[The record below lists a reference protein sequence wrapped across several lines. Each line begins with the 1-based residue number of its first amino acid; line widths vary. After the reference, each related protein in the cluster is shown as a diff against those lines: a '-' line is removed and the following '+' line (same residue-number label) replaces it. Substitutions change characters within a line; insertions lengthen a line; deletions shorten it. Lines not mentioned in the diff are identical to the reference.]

1 MQFARLEDVT
11 IHYRLSGLLADKPV
25 IVMVNSLGTDLRIWD
40 DVVQALESD
49 YAVLVYDKRG
59 HGLSDL
65 GTPPYRIEDHADDLI
80 ALLAFLGIGKAV
92 FCGLSVGG
100 QVVQAVYARMPEL
113 VAGIV
118 FSNTAPKIGDAAF
131 WDRRIAAVEAGGLE
145 AIAEGV
151 LERWFSAGFR
161 QRESG
166 DFPGYRNMLL
176 RQPVDGYTGTC
187 AAIRDFD
194 MKAQA
199 GEIAVPAACIVGSAD
214 GATPPDLVSAFA
226 DHIAGAKFHLIEG
239 VGHIPCV
246 EAPERVSAIIRDIAE
261 AAFSEQGAQEA

>member
-1 MQFARLEDVT
+1 MQFARVNDVM
-11 IHYRLSGLLADKPV
+11 IHYRLSGFLADKPL

-65 GTPPYRIEDHADDLI
+65 GTPPFAMDDHAADLI
-80 ALLAFLGIGKAV
+80 GLLDFLGIGKAV

-100 QVVQAVYARMPEL
+100 QVVQAVYAREPER

-118 FSNTAPKIGDAAF
+118 FSNTAPRIGDAAF
-131 WDRRIAAVEAGGLE
+131 WSQRIAAIEAGGL
-145 AIAEGV
+145 AAVADGV
-151 LERWFSAGFR
+151 LARWFSADFR
-161 QRESG
+161 QSETS

-176 RQPVDGYTGTC
+176 RQPVEGYTGTC

-194 MKAQA
+194 MRAEA
-199 GEIAVPAACIVGSAD
+199 GRIAVPVACIAGSED
-214 GATPPDLVSAFA
+214 GATPPDLVRGFA
-226 DHIAGAKFHLIEG
+226 DAIDGAKFHLIEG
-239 VGHIPCV
+239 AGHIPCI
-246 EAPERVSAIIRDIAE
+246 EAPERVSAIIRDVAE
-261 AAFSEQGAQEA
+261 TAFSQ